1 MRSVPDPPPDAPD
14 LAGVIASANAAG
26 LRFVVIGGFAVIAH
40 QHLRAT
46 EDVDLLVPDDPGD
59 VEALL
64 LFLQEVEARWHGREG
79 APSDEVVRTSH
90 HLRVATRHGLV
101 DLLKEGAPPLDFET
115 VRGDALVVNYEGED
129 APVAGLKSLSALKR
143 LAGRPIDQLD
153 LEALE
158 RIHGPL
164 P

>member
-1 MRSVPDPPPDAPD
+1 MAPAPPDAPD

-26 LRFVVIGGFAVIAH
+26 LRFVLIGGFAVIAH

-46 EDVDLLVPDDPGD
+46 EDVDLLVPDDAGEVD
-59 VEALL
+59 ALL
-64 LFLQEVEARWHGREG
+64 RFLTEVDARWHGREG
-79 APSDEVVRTSH
+79 RPSEEVVRSSH

-101 DLLKEGAPPLDFET
+101 DLLKEGAPPLDFDT
-115 VRGDALVVNYEGED
+115 VRREALVVAFEGED
-129 APVAGLKSLSALKR
+129 AAVAGLKSLAALKR

>member
-1 MRSVPDPPPDAPD
+1 
-14 LAGVIASANAAG
+14 
-26 LRFVVIGGFAVIAH
+26 LRFVLIGGFAVIAH

-46 EDVDLLVPDDPGD
+46 EDVDLLVPDGPGD
-59 VEALL
+59 VGALVR
-64 LFLQEVEARWHGREG
+64 FLDEVMARWPDREG
-79 APSDEVVRTSH
+79 GPTEQVARESH

-101 DLLKEGAPPLDFET
+101 DLLKEGARPLDFDT
-115 VRGDALVVNYEGED
+115 VRRDALVVTYEGEE
-129 APVAGLKSLSALKR
+129 APVAGLKSLAALKR
-143 LAGRPIDQLD
+143 LAGRPIDRLD